1 MCAAAFVVALV
12 LLLLLEV
19 CASFKFYSEPGF
31 ALVRKI
37 LLEALPNFEPHHY
50 QMDGICKVLDGI
62 DLIAVTPTGSGK
74 TGYLFL
80 SILVMITIS
89 KMPSLCPSVKFP
101 KDPAIV
107 VVCPTNSIEGQME
120 DSMGKLG
127 ISALALNSDTV
138 GAGRIRGEDLWIKA
152 RAGVSILG
160 PEQLISKGFRDLLA
174 FQPFYDR
181 VCALGVDEIH
191 LLVLW
196 GLGFCKPFLQIGFMR
211 ARFRTEIPL
220 IGLTATLLADP
231 KVQNAI
237 FSLLGVN
244 RGEFH
249 LIRRSNARHDVQLL
263 FRQLYSGIDGHSFP
277 EIAWVLDTRDKTLI
291 FENTI
296 GLVHRLKSYLNEA
309 LSIDSNRDI
318 RIWTYTGLDWADN
331 KRQTLSDF
339 VDDPD
344 CQIIIATNSL
354 AQGNDIKA
362 IETVIHIGE
371 PESCTYKNPVATRME
386 LAAKIVRQ
394 TDAENEADAKK
405 AGTSGPRMSRSTAEV
420 LTAKCKPAEQDHQF
434 DNPPSDSPCPCK
446 TCTASPPT
454 PRPELCRCSDC
465 TPEPR
470 SHEHYKPP
478 AKKKKAPSDIPAG
491 KRLTKIM
498 KESGRSR
505 LEEFRLFVWSEASDR
520 NMGLIP
526 LAEFLPDVVITQL
539 LDRFAKIETA
549 TDLTPFISSIAGLAG
564 YHGQLFE
571 VLVELGKEFKKM
583 KSLKGAAQKK

>member
-1 MCAAAFVVALV
+1 
-12 LLLLLEV
+12 
-19 CASFKFYSEPGF
+19 K
-31 ALVRKI
+31 
-37 LLEALPNFEPHHY
+37 
-50 QMDGICKVLDGI
+50 
-62 DLIAVTPTGSGK
+62 DL
-74 TGYLFL
+74 
-80 SILVMITIS
+80 
-89 KMPSLCPSVKFP
+89 
-101 KDPAIV
+101 AIV

-120 DSMGKLG
+120 ESLGKLG

-152 RAGVSILG
+152 RTGVSMLILG
-160 PEQLISKGFRDLLA
+160 PKQLISKGFRDLLA

-196 GLGFCKPFLQIGFMR
+196 DLGFRKPFLQIGFMR
-211 ARFRTEIPL
+211 ARFRAGIPL

-291 FENTI
+291 FGNTI
-296 GLVHRLKSYLNEA
+296 GLVHHLKSYLNEA

-318 RIWTYTGLDWADN
+318 QIRTYTGLDWADT

-339 VDDPD
+339 VDNPD
-344 CQIIIATNSL
+344 CQIIITTNSL
-354 AQGNDIKA
+354 AQGNNIKA

-371 PESCTYKNPVATRME
+371 PESVEMYVQKPGRVRLGALNPRAIYYISSTRME
-386 LAAKIVRQ
+386 LAGKIVRQ
-394 TDAENEADAKK
+394 TDAENEADTKK

-470 SHEHYKPP
+470 SHEHYEPP

-498 KESGRSR
+498 KEAGHSC

-526 LAEFLPDVVITQL
+526 LAEFLPDIVITQL
-539 LDRFAKIETA
+539 LDRFAKIKTA